1 MEKKSFIISLIGRP
15 NVGKSSLFNRL
26 LHRSTRAITD
36 MPGVTRDRHYAV
48 LNFEVDAKDSS
59 KFLPEGVLID
69 TGGFYPEGVDLNESS
84 SSTDKF
90 FNLMTDHAQIAIQ
103 ESDLVLLVCDVREGL
118 LPFDESIANYIRAK
132 KKNFFVVLNKYDGNH
147 LDGEVPQFYSLG
159 VNDDEIFPVSAAHG
173 LGVETLR
180 EKIQEEAHY
189 FVNKESRDLSIQ
201 KGIVPR
207 ENVISKVAI
216 VVGQMLVNRRY

>member
-26 LHRSTRAITD
+26 LHRSTRAITHD

-103 ESDLVLLVCDVREGL
+103 ESDLVLLVCEIG
-118 LPFDESIANYIRAK
+118 RAH
-132 KKNFFVVLNKYDGNH
+132 V
-147 LDGEVPQFYSLG
+147 
-159 VNDDEIFPVSAAHG
+159 
-173 LGVETLR
+173 
-180 EKIQEEAHY
+180 
-189 FVNKESRDLSIQ
+189 
-201 KGIVPR
+201 
-207 ENVISKVAI
+207 
-216 VVGQMLVNRRY
+216 